1 MFELLS
7 KLVGGVSATRP
18 RTTAHRPT
26 VRPLQL
32 ERLEDRMLL
41 SGGPGGGPGTSLVQP
56 PSGPAI
62 VTTNGGQGPSSPS
75 GGGPGYPLPPV
86 AGPVMPPPPVDPT
99 LVFVLLPVTTGSPG
113 GPSSPTP
120 TTTGSPGG
128 PAVTSPVP
136 TPATDPTVAQL
147 PSP

>member
-1 MFELLS
+1 MFEFLS

-18 RTTAHRPT
+18 RTTAHRLT

-41 SGGPGGGPGTSLVQP
+41 SGGPGGGPGPSLVQP

-62 VTTNGGQGPSSPS
+62 VSTNGGQSPSSPS
-75 GGGPGYPLPPV
+75 GGGPGYPFPPV

-113 GPSSPTP
+113 GPSSLTP
-120 TTTGSPGG
+120 TTTGSSGG
-128 PAVTSPVP
+128 PSVP
-136 TPATDPTVAQL
+136 TTATGPTVAQL

>member
-1 MFELLS
+1 MFAFLS
-7 KLVGGVSATRP
+7 KLVGDLSAMRP
-18 RTTAHRPT
+18 RTTAHRPP
-26 VRPLQL
+26 VRRLQL

-41 SGGPGGGPGTSLVQP
+41 SGGPGGGSGPSLVQP

-62 VTTNGGQGPSSPS
+62 VSTSGGQGPSSNS

-86 AGPVMPPPPVDPT
+86 AGPVMPPLPVSPT
-99 LVFVLLPVTTGSPG
+99 LVFVMLPVTTGSSG

-128 PAVTSPVP
+128 P
-136 TPATDPTVAQL
+136 TVAQL
-147 PSP
+147 PTP